1 MLYTIIIRPFKEVK
15 DNVIEIINEIGY
27 TILISLLLYYNKE
40 SNWSEQ
46 EANIIMYSLLFLS
59 IVTSAISFIDLTI
72 AL

>member
-59 IVTSAISFIDLTI
+59 IVASAISFIDLTI